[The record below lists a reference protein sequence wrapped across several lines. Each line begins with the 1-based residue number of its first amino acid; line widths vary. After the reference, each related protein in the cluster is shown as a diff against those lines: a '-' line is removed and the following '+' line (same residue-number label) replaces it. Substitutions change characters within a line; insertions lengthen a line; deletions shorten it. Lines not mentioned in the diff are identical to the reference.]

1 MSQVSWT
8 SAALADVQR
17 YFETLESVNLEAAF
31 KAAQAI
37 RKAGDSL
44 EHNPKRGAIVHEA
57 SGLRKLRVA
66 FGHYGFMLH
75 YTVLED
81 EVVILRVY
89 HGREDRPS

>member
-17 YFETLESVNLEAAF
+17 HFETLESVNLEAAF

-44 EHNPKRGAIVHEA
+44 ERNPKRGAIVHEA
-57 SGLRKLRVA
+57 SGLRKLREYRLVTMA
-66 FGHYGFMLH
+66 LCCTTLCLKMK
-75 YTVLED
+75 
-81 EVVILRVY
+81 
-89 HGREDRPS
+89 S